1 MKYDP
6 ARHHRQSIRLR
17 GYDYT
22 QAGAYF
28 VTIVVRDREC
38 LLGDIVDGEMRL
50 NDYGRAVAAEWQ
62 KLPVR
67 FPHVTTDASIV
78 MPNHLHGI
86 IVIGGGVRAK
96 HPPAISTPPLYL
108 SADASPLRPT
118 GTISGSLGAIVQNFK
133 STATRVVNALRQT
146 PGLPLW
152 QRNYFERIVRDEREL
167 NRIRAYIVNN
177 PLKWALDTEHPD
189 ARRGK

>member
-1 MKYDP
+1 MNHDP
-6 ARHHRQSIRLR
+6 DRHHRQSIRLR

-38 LLGDIVDGEMRL
+38 LLGDVVSGEMRL
-50 NDYGRAVAAEWQ
+50 NNYGRIVAAEWQ
-62 KLPVR
+62 KLPAR
-67 FPHVTTDASIV
+67 FPHATTDASIV

-86 IVIGGGVRAK
+86 IVIGDGVGAK
-96 HPPAISTPPLYL
+96 HPPAMLGSPPCV
-108 SADASPLRPT
+108 SVDAWPLRPM
-118 GTISGSLGAIVQNFK
+118 GTTPGSFGAIMQNFK
-133 STATRVVNALRQT
+133 STSTRQVNALRQT

-152 QRNYFERIVRDEREL
+152 QRNYFERIIRDDREL
-167 NRIRAYIVNN
+167 NRIREYIINN

-189 ARRGK
+189 AR